1 MVSATKL
8 AVVMDPIESIKIH
21 KDSTFAMLLEAQ
33 QRNWD
38 IYYILPHNLFTLDG
52 QPLCRAAPL
61 SVQDESTNWFEL
73 GATIEMGLHKFDVIL
88 MRQDPPFNME
98 YIYSTYVLELAQR
111 LGVCVVNNPVALR
124 NMNEKFAITN
134 FPQCCTATLV
144 TRDIATVE
152 AFIDQHKEVVVKP
165 LDGMGG
171 ESIFKITLGDANKN
185 SILEQI
191 TQRGCRTIMAQ
202 RYIPEIDQG
211 DKRILLV
218 NGEPVPYALARIPQ
232 NGEFRGNLAAGG
244 SGQGIPLS
252 EKDRWICAE
261 IKTSLLENGI
271 LFAGIDVI
279 GSYLTEINIT
289 SPTCIRELD
298 AQYELNISGMLFD
311 SIDEILKNRP

>member
-1 MVSATKL
+1 M
-8 AVVMDPIESIKIH
+8 
-21 KDSTFAMLLEAQ
+21 Q
-33 QRNWD
+33 
-38 IYYILPHNLFTLDG
+38 
-52 QPLCRAAPL
+52 L
-61 SVQDESTNWFEL
+61 SE
-73 GATIEMGLHKFDVIL
+73 FDVVL

-98 YIYSTYVLELAQR
+98 YIYATYTLELAQR
-111 LGVCVVNNPVALR
+111 HGTCVVNNPAALR

-144 TRDIATVE
+144 SRHLATLDS
-152 AFIDQHKEVVVKP
+152 FINAHQDVVVKP

-171 ESIFKITLGDANKN
+171 QSIFRISPQDSNKN

-191 TQRGCRTIMAQ
+191 TQGGSRTVMAQ
-202 RYIPEIDQG
+202 RFIPEISQG

-218 NGEPVPYALARIPQ
+218 NGEPVPYALARIPK

-244 SGQGIPLS
+244 SGQGVPLS
-252 EKDRWICAE
+252 DKDRWICGE

-271 LFAGIDVI
+271 LFAGIDII

-298 AQYELNISGMLFD
+298 AQYNLNISGIRGGI
-311 SIDEILKNRP
+311 SEILWTIILLPYSLINLPASPHHFQKA

>member
-8 AVVMDPIESIKIH
+8 AVVMDPIESIKIY

-33 QRNWD
+33 QRDWD
-38 IYYILPHNLFTLDG
+38 VYYILPHNLFTLDG

-61 SVQDESTNWFEL
+61 SVQDESSNWFEL

-111 LGVCVVNNPVALR
+111 LGVCVVNNPIALR

-144 TRDIATVE
+144 TRDITTVE
-152 AFIDQHKEVVVKP
+152 SFIDLHKEVVVKP

-171 ESIFKITLGDANKN
+171 ESIFKITPGDANKN

-191 TQRGCRTIMAQ
+191 TQRGSRTIMAQ
-202 RYIPEIDQG
+202 RFIPEISQG

-218 NGEPVPYALARIPQ
+218 NGDPVPYALARIPQ
-232 NGEFRGNLAAGG
+232 NGELRGNLAAGG
-244 SGQGIPLS
+244 TGQGIPLS

-311 SIDEILKNRP
+311 SIDEVLKNRH